1 VLFPEPIDG
10 TGHTKKVFMAV
21 EDYSRKQDEMEAL
34 QFKLQEMDNQKKE
47 FKGFLKCTIAKLEE
61 VSAAKKVD
69 TALNSIYSAFKVE
82 CSPRRTETLFF
93 VTMDIISVLY
103 AYIGNAVLSLVHST
117 LNAE

>member
-1 VLFPEPIDG
+1 
-10 TGHTKKVFMAV
+10 MAV

-47 FKGFLKCTIAKLEE
+47 FKGFLKCTIA
-61 VSAAKKVD
+61 
-69 TALNSIYSAFKVE
+69 
-82 CSPRRTETLFF
+82 
-93 VTMDIISVLY
+93 IISVLY